1 MVRQTR
7 AREVQSQIRKI
18 LGKHVYGN
26 MYGLNDAQIANID
39 FLTKTVL
46 GSAKAGNMHIIEL
59 VTKKFPGYNGIA
71 GGVSI
76 IALIEESHIALHTWP
91 GSSYATVDIYSCGER
106 SKPELAYKHILDRLA
121 PKKHKFFSADRGN
134 MTVS

>member
-1 MVRQTR
+1 MIKQTR
-7 AREVQSQIRKI
+7 TREVQSQIRKI

-26 MYGLNDAQIANID
+26 MYGLSEAQITNID

-46 GSAKAGNMHIIEL
+46 GSAKVGNMHIIEL
-59 VTKKFPGYNGIA
+59 VTKKFPGYNGIE

-91 GSSYATVDIYSCGER
+91 ESSYATVDIYSCGDHSR
-106 SKPELAYKHILDRLA
+106 PELAYKHILERLT